1 MIITIDGPAGSGKS
15 AAALR
20 LARRLDIRHLDTG
33 AMYRAVALDALQ
45 QGIIHDPAAMSRRVA
60 EIQLDF
66 DFSTHPAG
74 ILLAGQ
80 DVSQV
85 IRTPQI
91 TQITRC
97 AADNPAVR
105 ASMVQRQRLIAAE
118 SQSLVTEGRD
128 QGTVAFPR
136 ADFKFYL
143 DADPRSR
150 AHRRFLELTRRNIS
164 ADENQILLDILQR
177 DQQDR
182 TRPVGA
188 LIQAPDAIIIDT
200 TLLTLEQVVDAMAAQ
215 IEARRLREAR
225 T

>member
-15 AAALR
+15 AAALL
-20 LARRLDIRHLDTG
+20 LARRLNIRHLDTG

-45 QGIIHDPAAMSRRVA
+45 HGITQDTGAMSRRVA

-66 DFSTHPAG
+66 DFSTRPAR

-80 DVSQV
+80 DVSQA

-97 AADNPAVR
+97 AADNPTVR
-105 ASMVQRQRLIAAE
+105 EAMVQRQRGIAAE

-128 QGTVAFPR
+128 QGTVAFPN
-136 ADFKFYL
+136 ADCKFFL

-150 AHRRFLELTRRNIS
+150 ARRRFLELTRQNVP
-164 ADENQILLDILQR
+164 ADENQLLLDIMQR

-182 TRPVGA
+182 TRRVGA
-188 LIQAPDAIIIDT
+188 LMQAPDAIIIDT
-200 TLLTLEQVVDAMAAQ
+200 TPLTLEQVVDAMAAH
-215 IEARRLREAR
+215 IELRSFKEAHP
-225 T
+225 